1 MKSEYEL
8 SLKDYIAII
17 KDRALLLG
25 VSIVVILAATVAV
38 AISVP
43 PVYQAV
49 GTILVESQQIAPELV
64 GTNNPSVADE
74 RIEVIRQRVMTRDNL
89 LQIIDQYHLFADN
102 ARALSESDKVD
113 LMRNAIGV
121 NTLSTFV
128 KGRGETTVAF
138 TVSFDHK
145 DPQIATEVANQLVIL
160 FLNENMKQRTERA
173 TETTQ
178 FLTQEADK
186 LGAELAT
193 LENQLADYKQANAN
207 ALPENQT
214 LRMNTLSRS
223 ELEFREVDRDYKNA
237 QEELRYLQ
245 LELSAANAGV
255 ASRNADGNRAP
266 SAGQPQDL
274 GSLKAEYARLL
285 TRYTD
290 AHPDVIAIQRKIQA
304 LEASGRTSSGATGVS
319 LDVARAQA
327 KIAAAQANIASLAQ
341 QKRDLSKKMETIE
354 AEILQ
359 APQVERGLVTLMRDH
374 DNARKKYEEIRA
386 KEMGAKISESLEQ
399 ENKADRFVLLEPP
412 RVPEKPV
419 KPNRKKIVALGLVLA
434 PAGGGALVM
443 LLEML
448 NQRVRGAGALESV
461 LGKRVLV
468 SVPFIAT
475 QAELARRRQW
485 RVGLI
490 VAGVLLVAL
499 LLLLIHLFYMP
510 LDLLLIKTMARFE

>member
-8 SLKDYIAII
+8 SLKDYIAIV
-17 KDRALLLG
+17 KDRAVLLG
-25 VSIVVILAATVAV
+25 VSMAVILVGTVAV
-38 AISVP
+38 ALSVP
-43 PVYQAV
+43 PVYQST
-49 GTILVESQQIAPELV
+49 GTILVESQQISPDLV
-64 GTNNPSVADE
+64 GTANPSVADE

-89 LQIIDQYHLFADN
+89 LRIIDKYQLFTDSS
-102 ARALSESDKVD
+102 RALSEQDKID
-113 LMRNAIGV
+113 LMRTTIGV

-138 TVSFDHK
+138 NVSFDHK
-145 DPQIATEVANQLVIL
+145 RPEVAKEVANELVTL

-173 TETTQ
+173 TETTE

-186 LGAELAT
+186 LGAELAV

-214 LRMNTLSRS
+214 LRMNMLSRT

-237 QEELRYLQ
+237 QEEQRYLQ
-245 LELSAANAGV
+245 LELSAANAGL
-255 ASRNADGNRAP
+255 ATRTDGSRTTSAD
-266 SAGQPQDL
+266 QPQDL

-285 TRYTD
+285 TRYTE
-290 AHPDVIAIQRKIQA
+290 AHPDVVAVKRKIEA
-304 LEASGRTSSGATGVS
+304 LQASGKGAGSVSGVNI
-319 LDVARAQA
+319 DVARAQA
-327 KIAAAQANIASLAQ
+327 KIAASQANLASLAQ
-341 QKRDLSKKMETIE
+341 QKRDLGRKMESIE
-354 AEILQ
+354 AEILA
-359 APQVERGLVTLMRDH
+359 APQVERGLVTLLRDH

-412 RVPEKPV
+412 RLPEKPV
-419 KPNRKKIVALGLVLA
+419 KPNRKKIVALGVVLA
-434 PAGGGALVM
+434 PAIGGALVM
-443 LLEML
+443 LMEML
-448 NQRVRGAGALESV
+448 NQRVRGPGALESV

-485 RVGLI
+485 RVAVVI
-490 VAGVLLVAL
+490 AGVVGVAL
-499 LLLLIHLFYMP
+499 MLLLIHLFYMP
-510 LDLLLIKTMARFE
+510 LDLLLFKTMAWFE

>member
-25 VSIVVILAATVAV
+25 VIIAVVLAGTVAV
-38 AISVP
+38 AVSVP
-43 PVYQAV
+43 PVYQAM
-49 GTILVESQQIAPELV
+49 GTILVESQQISPELV

-74 RIEVIRQRVMTRDNL
+74 RIEVIRQRVMTRGNL
-89 LQIIDQYHLFADN
+89 LRIIDKYQLFNDSS
-102 ARALSESDKVD
+102 RQLSEEDKVD
-113 LMRNAIGV
+113 LMRNTIGV

-128 KGRGETTVAF
+128 KGRGDTTVAF

-145 DPQIATEVANQLVIL
+145 KPEVAKQVADELVTL

-173 TETTQ
+173 TETTE
-178 FLTQEADK
+178 FLTQEANK
-186 LGAELAT
+186 LGAELAVQ
-193 LENQLADYKQANAN
+193 ENQLADYKQANAN
-207 ALPENQT
+207 SLPENQT
-214 LRMNTLSRS
+214 LRMNQLSRT

-245 LELSAANAGV
+245 LELSAANAGL
-255 ASRNADGNRAP
+255 ATRPDGSRPAAAD
-266 SAGQPQDL
+266 QPQDL

-285 TRYTD
+285 TRYTE
-290 AHPDVIAIQRKIQA
+290 AHPDVVAIKRKIQA
-304 LEASGRTSSGATGVS
+304 LQAGGAGKGSAAGVN

-341 QKRDLSKKMETIE
+341 QKRDLSQKMEATE
-354 AEILQ
+354 AEILA

-386 KEMGAKISESLEQ
+386 KEMSAKISESLEQ

-412 RVPEKPV
+412 RLPEKPV

-434 PAGGGALVM
+434 PAAGGALVM

-490 VAGVLLVAL
+490 IAGVLGVGVV
-499 LLLLIHLFYMP
+499 LLLIHLFYMP
-510 LDLLLIKTMARFE
+510 LDLLLFRTMARFE